1 MSFLGC
7 RKRPKNVNFMLKGRA
22 FLRVF
27 LALLLL
33 SGIEAVGNNNFIKVL
48 ICESVP
54 PVLLLVLVNAKDP
67 FHIKPM

>member
-1 MSFLGC
+1 
-7 RKRPKNVNFMLKGRA
+7 MLKGRA

-54 PVLLLVLVNAKDP
+54 PVAEHVLQDAKAQFDV
-67 FHIKPM
+67 KP